1 MFTVVVAVAGID
13 PKKATLV
20 GYKKM
25 NTDND
30 DAPVVE
36 LGTLSPAPNL
46 ADSRFSSMAA
56 SMPSLLG
63 QQHSHLFTG
72 SMPDLNRSA
81 SLKEG
86 LLKRGKGKVK
96 DVIVEERDVLRRRL
110 TLPSELLESPNKPTV
125 TAASRGN
132 DARDSAIDVSAM
144 TSLTDMSLSSAI
156 NLSAGVESD
165 MQVSDIVDMD
175 TNQLDMETGDSG
187 RDTSATSRDVN
198 NGQSNN
204 TAASSASDSSSPNDD
219 NVQNGFLPSDS
230 NSDMSLSNQHSN
242 SSASVTQTV
251 NDNTPTSTSNWNTQA
266 QTTHTLIQTVI
277 DTGVDSQDG
286 ATGSMESSRLNAGGA
301 MPHVRS
307 APSMDSGVVSLSD
320 TSLSNQTTVTEAS
333 IDNLNTN
340 PHSNL
345 QHTADVTSSST
356 SPVQQQQRVHSM
368 GQLSLDHN
376 DAPSTSGGDAAYM
389 TSECTIMELL
399 QEEYKLSQVKDA
411 TSTPTPAHRQARSGL
426 GMRAH
431 MGAPGRAIK
440 ALPGSKS
447 SPEIGRQPGSSRK
460 LVSPVA
466 DQTIRS
472 VHLDACRCWS

>member
-63 QQHSHLFTG
+63 QQHSHLFTS

-110 TLPSELLESPNKPTV
+110 TLPSELLESPNKPAVT
-125 TAASRGN
+125 TAASRGGS

-175 TNQLDMETGDSG
+175 TNQLDIETGDSG

-198 NGQSNN
+198 NGQNNN

-242 SSASVTQTV
+242 SSASVT
-251 NDNTPTSTSNWNTQA
+251 
-266 QTTHTLIQTVI
+266 HT
-277 DTGVDSQDG
+277 
-286 ATGSMESSRLNAGGA
+286 N
-301 MPHVRS
+301 
-307 APSMDSGVVSLSD
+307 
-320 TSLSNQTTVTEAS
+320 N
-333 IDNLNTN
+333 
-340 PHSNL
+340 
-345 QHTADVTSSST
+345 
-356 SPVQQQQRVHSM
+356 
-368 GQLSLDHN
+368 
-376 DAPSTSGGDAAYM
+376 
-389 TSECTIMELL
+389 
-399 QEEYKLSQVKDA
+399 
-411 TSTPTPAHRQARSGL
+411 
-426 GMRAH
+426 
-431 MGAPGRAIK
+431 
-440 ALPGSKS
+440 
-447 SPEIGRQPGSSRK
+447 
-460 LVSPVA
+460 
-466 DQTIRS
+466 
-472 VHLDACRCWS
+472 

>member
-1 MFTVVVAVAGID
+1 MAGID

-110 TLPSELLESPNKPTV
+110 TLPSELLESPNKPAVT
-125 TAASRGN
+125 TAASRGS

-251 NDNTPTSTSNWNTQA
+251 NDNAQTSTSNSNTQA
-266 QTTHTLIQTVI
+266 QNTHTLIQTVI
-277 DTGVDSQDG
+277 DPG
-286 ATGSMESSRLNAGGA
+286 ADVQVGTTGSMESSRLNAAGGA

-345 QHTADVTSSST
+345 QHAADVTSSST

-376 DAPSTSGGDAAYM
+376 DAPSSSTSGGDAAYM
-389 TSECTIMELL
+389 TSECTSMELL

-431 MGAPGRAIK
+431 MGAPGRAVK
-440 ALPGSKS
+440 ALPGSQS
-447 SPEIGRQPGSSRK
+447 SPEIGRQSGSSRK

-472 VHLDACRCWS
+472 VHLDACCCWS